1 LRRIWIPALLTGLLG
16 LDGATAAS
24 AASAAVR
31 PPTERLP
38 IRVYTAA
45 DGLAGDEIHTL
56 LPDSRGFLWIGTR
69 SGLSRFDGS
78 RFVSYDPR
86 QGLPSPNVTALLE
99 SPAGGLLVG
108 TTGGLAR
115 LDLAPAGTGRI
126 FRPAAD
132 GPAGRGRVTALLKD
146 GGSPWLAE
154 PAPGGGL
161 FRLRPGAPLPEK
173 TGMPESPDILGIT
186 ALAPDGAGGLWVG
199 RRTGLLHRL
208 ASGRFLAAPILPS
221 PRLEGVGAL
230 LLDSRHRLWV
240 LTASSLYVLAP
251 GTAAGTGATEAGG
264 SLFERS
270 RAGICQPGGSLR
282 LPAAPGAVCRFD
294 FATAGPRLDGAM
306 IETRAGKIWLATP
319 TGLHAL
325 DAGDGTKGVG
335 LHSYTRRDGL
345 LDDELVGLAE
355 DRDGDLWV
363 GTRSHGLMRI
373 APSGFLTFGTGG
385 MGNPGGASAEAPPG
399 IAVGEIFEDRRGSL
413 YVWGSQGQHP
423 QLFHFDGQALA
434 DVRPRARARAAP
446 PRRGRRPV
454 VVADPD
460 GGLWLG
466 DGAGIWRFSP
476 GAPGTY
482 FKAPAG
488 IGEISRL
495 FRDSRGRFWVSS
507 LGEEAPGLSA
517 NGANGANGRITRWDP
532 GTGRFS
538 PVPALDRL
546 ARGAGASGASG
557 TAGGSA
563 SAFAEDSFGQLW
575 IGLSGG
581 GLARL
586 RGDTA
591 DLFLTGDGT
600 PPLGAVNDLRVD
612 RHRRLWVAT
621 SYGGV
626 LRFEDLDAPRPRSIA
641 YTSSP
646 GAPGFPGLSSDR
658 ILCVTEDREGAIYLG
673 HGRGIDRLDPDTGR
687 IRALTVADGLPA
699 SVVNVA
705 YGARDGSLWFG
716 TASGPARYLPAAPK
730 SASPPPVFLTS
741 LRLGGVPVALPPLGL
756 HDLTGLTLPAERNQ
770 VEAHFSGISFA
781 YGAALRYQYQLQG
794 GLPGSAA
801 AWSEPQTEHAVLLG
815 GLAPGDYRLLVR
827 AVTPEGVASP
837 SPALLA
843 FTLLRPYWQR
853 WWFRLLVAFAV
864 ALLAWTLYRARRQR
878 LQELERVRTGI
889 AADLHDDLSSS
900 LSRISILAELSRRR
914 VADPAAPEATF
925 LDQIGETARE
935 LMEATGDIVWALD
948 ARRDDLASL
957 LARIRRFASD
967 LFESR
972 GIAVHFSAPPRAAEI
987 ALRPAARRELYLVL
1001 KEALHNA
1008 SRHAQAGAVWIEV
1021 AAPGGE
1027 LLAEV
1032 RDDGIGFSPDP
1043 AGDGGPA
1050 GASAGGKDG
1059 AGGHGLRN
1067 LRQRAARLG
1076 GELTIDSAPG
1086 EGTRVRLRLK
1096 P

>member
-1 LRRIWIPALLTGLLG
+1 MGLLG
-16 LDGATAAS
+16 LDGASAVSATLAAR
-24 AASAAVR
+24 VR

-69 SGLSRFDGS
+69 SGLSRFDGA

-99 SPAGGLLVG
+99 AADGGLLVG

-115 LDLAPAGTGRI
+115 LDVAPEGTGRI
-126 FRPAAD
+126 FRPAVD
-132 GPAGRGRVTALLKD
+132 GPAGRGRVVALLAD

-161 FRLRPGAPLPEK
+161 FRLRPGTPLPEK
-173 TGMPESPDILGIT
+173 TGMPESAGIVGIT

-208 ASGRFLAAPILPS
+208 ADGRWIASPILPS
-221 PRLEGVGAL
+221 PRWEGVGAL

-240 LTASSLYVLAP
+240 LTGQALYVIAP
-251 GTAAGTGATEAGG
+251 GGNVGNGG

-270 RAGICQPGGSLR
+270 RAGTCRQGESPSLPETPGE
-282 LPAAPGAVCRFD
+282 VCRFD
-294 FATAGPRLDGAM
+294 FANAGPRLSGAM
-306 IETRAGKIWLATP
+306 IETRAGKVWIATSA
-319 TGLHAL
+319 GLHQL
-325 DAGDGTKGVG
+325 DGADGRG
-335 LHSYTRRDGL
+335 LHSYTHRDGL
-345 LDDELVGLAE
+345 LDDELVGLVE

-363 GTRSHGLMRI
+363 GTRAHGLMRI
-373 APSGFLTFGTGG
+373 APGGFLTFGLAGGAGSAGGTGDVSSAGGTGG
-385 MGNPGGASAEAPPG
+385 TGGETSPGLG
-399 IAVGEIFEDRRGSL
+399 VGEIFEDRRANL

-423 QLFHFDGQALA
+423 QLFHFDGQELR
-434 DVRPRARARAAP
+434 DVTPRALARAAP

-466 DGAGIWRFSP
+466 DGAGIWHFP
-476 GAPGTY
+476 PVGTPEALAGAPGTY
-482 FKAPAG
+482 WKAAAG

-507 LGEEAPGLSA
+507 LGEEDPGTAA
-517 NGANGANGRITRWDP
+517 NGKITRWDP
-532 GTGRFS
+532 ETGRFS
-538 PVPALDRL
+538 PVAALDHL
-546 ARGAGASGASG
+546 GGGSLSGALGAGAS
-557 TAGGSA
+557 
-563 SAFAEDSFGQLW
+563 AFVEDSYGQLW

-581 GLARL
+581 GLVRL

-591 DLFLTGDGT
+591 DLFLSGDGT
-600 PPLGAVNDLRVD
+600 PPLGGLGGVNDLFVD
-612 RHRRLWVAT
+612 RQRRLWVAT

-626 LRFEDLDAPRPRSIA
+626 LRFEDLEAPRPRSIA
-641 YTSSP
+641 YT
-646 GAPGFPGLSSDR
+646 GAASAQGAQGLSSDR
-658 ILCVTEDREGAIYLG
+658 ILCITEDRQGAIYLG
-673 HGRGIDRLDPDTGR
+673 HGKGIDRLDPGTGR
-687 IRALTVADGLPA
+687 IRALSVADGLPA

-705 YGARDGSLWFG
+705 YGAQDGSLWFG
-716 TASGPARYLPAAPK
+716 TPSGPARYLPAAPR
-730 SASPPPVFLTS
+730 SAAPPPVFLS
-741 LRLGGVPVALPPLGL
+741 NLRLGGVPVALPPLGVHEL
-756 HDLTGLTLPAERNQ
+756 AGLTLPAERNQ
-770 VEAHFSGISFA
+770 VEAHFLGISFA
-781 YGAALRYQYQLQG
+781 YGAGLRYQYQLQG
-794 GLPGSAA
+794 SGSAA
-801 AWSEPQTEHAVLLG
+801 AWSEPQTEHSVLLG
-815 GLAPGDYRLLVR
+815 GLAPGDYRLLFR
-827 AVTPEGVASP
+827 AVTPEGVVSP

-853 WWFRLLVAFAV
+853 WWFLLLVAA
-864 ALLAWTLYRARRQR
+864 AAAGLAWSLYRARLER
-878 LQELERVRTGI
+878 LLELERVRTGI

-948 ARRDDLASL
+948 ARRDDLESL

-967 LFESR
+967 LFEAR
-972 GIAVHFSAPPRAAEI
+972 GLAVHFSAPPRAAEI

-1008 SRHAQAGAVWIEV
+1008 ARHARAGAVWIEV
-1021 AAPGGE
+1021 SELGGE

-1032 RDDGIGFSPDP
+1032 RDDGVGFTPATCSD
-1043 AGDGGPA
+1043 AGDTG
-1050 GASAGGKDG
+1050 D
-1059 AGGHGLRN
+1059 GGHGLRN

-1076 GELTIDSAPG
+1076 GVLTIDSAPG